1 MFLKA
6 TVRPDL
12 KPDDV
17 DPSDKKQIVDENA
30 WVYEAYFKLRDALE
44 AAIAPLELYIRTYDK
59 YDKEYKLDP
68 AAVVKKLDDEDNP
81 PEIEFLKKDVIFHQ
95 EEAERLKSEIPD
107 FIIVSC
113 FKVSCRE
120 IRATLA

>member
-17 DPSDKKQIVDENA
+17 DPSDKKAIEDENS
-30 WVYEAYFKLRDALE
+30 WVYSAYAKLEEALE
-44 AAIAPLELYIRTYDK
+44 NAIKPLESYIRTYDK

-68 AAVVKKLDDEDNP
+68 DAVVKKMDD
-81 PEIEFLKKDVIFHQ
+81 
-95 EEAERLKSEIPD
+95 PD
-107 FIIVSC
+107 
-113 FKVSCRE
+113 
-120 IRATLA
+120 